1 MENGKRKMRELRFR
15 FSNSYFQLPV
25 FLFLVL
31 LVTAVSTPKPV
42 TASDPQ
48 AGIDWR
54 FGVIES
60 YEAPGEAGA
69 LGASWTRIQFH
80 WAETQPNGS
89 GEWLPQVS
97 DAQINGEINAGRLVT
112 GLLIGIP
119 GWATDDKGLPR
130 GLWLP
135 HDDPNNTW
143 AVFVRDAVTRYQG
156 RIDHWTIWNEPDISA
171 GAVAH
176 TWNGSVED
184 FFQLQRTA
192 YLVAKQANPNAVIHL
207 AAFTHFWDPGYF
219 NRFLDVV
226 MADPA
231 AAENNYYFDVTSA
244 HLYFQSGMIY
254 DIIQVFYGAM
264 GGHGIWKPLWLAE
277 TNAPPVND
285 PDWPVPDPLFAVTL
299 DEQAAFMPQALAS
312 ALAAGAQR
320 IAVFKLKDTPTD
332 RAANPEPF
340 GLISMNGRRRP
351 AFTTYQVA
359 MRYLSGM
366 TAVARERW
374 DGVGQIRLEQG
385 SQTTTVL
392 FSRLPA
398 PQQAQVTATANT
410 AVLVDMWGARQTI
423 TAVDGVFPV
432 HLPGAL
438 CRQTMG
444 DYCMIGGRT
453 YYLVQTLA
461 GGGVPAVPPA
471 PAAPPSAGGDTAG
484 SANPDP
490 SGPVVTL
497 NPTRLAVHGIGLAG
511 TPTPDVTDTATATNT
526 ATVTPTAVAT
536 SVPTATPT
544 KISTPTVTHTAVPT
558 INIQQPIPNN
568 QQPTTNNL
576 SYWFIGAGV
585 GLMLGLGGWAVRNGR
600 RR

>member
-1 MENGKRKMRELRFR
+1 MNRSKLI
-15 FSNSYFQLPV
+15 L
-25 FLFLVL
+25 LFVIL
-31 LVTAVSTPKPV
+31 LFIAISAPKTAVSAT
-42 TASDPQ
+42 DPQ

-60 YEAPGEAGA
+60 AEAPGEAGA
-69 LGASWTRIQFH
+69 LGASWTRVQFH

-89 GEWLPQVS
+89 GEWLPPVS

-119 GWATDDKGLPR
+119 GWATDEKGLPH

-219 NRFLDVV
+219 DRFLDVV

-231 AAENNYYFDVTSA
+231 AAENNYYFDVATA
-244 HLYFQSGMIY
+244 HLYFQPGMIY

-264 GGHGIWKPLWLAE
+264 GGHGIWKPIWLAE
-277 TNAPPVND
+277 TNAPPVDD
-285 PDWPVPDPLFAVTL
+285 PEWPVPDGMFAVTL

-351 AFTTYQVA
+351 AFTTYQIA
-359 MRYLSGM
+359 MRYLAGM
-366 TAVARERW
+366 TAVSRERW
-374 DGVGQIRLEQG
+374 DSVGQIRLEQG
-385 SQTTTVL
+385 GQTTTVL

-398 PQQAQVTATANT
+398 PQTAQVTATANT
-410 AVLVDMWGARQTI
+410 AVLVDMWGGRRGV
-423 TAVDGVFPV
+423 TAVNGVFPV

-438 CRQTMG
+438 CSQSAG
-444 DYCMIGGRT
+444 DYCMIGGQT
-453 YYLVQTLA
+453 YYLVQTLD
-461 GGGVPAVPPA
+461 GGGVPPA
-471 PAAPPSAGGDTAG
+471 PPVLPPAGGDTAV
-484 SANPDP
+484 SADP
-490 SGPVVTL
+490 TPSSPIATL
-497 NPTRLAVHGIGLAG
+497 NPTRLAALNIGLADMSTPAA
-511 TPTPDVTDTATATNT
+511 TPTATATQTTTATNT
-526 ATVTPTAVAT
+526 A
-536 SVPTATPT
+536 VPTTAPSGTPA
-544 KISTPTVTHTAVPT
+544 PTMTQTAVPT
-558 INIQQPIPNN
+558 PTTDPQSPIINSQSSLSNPQSPIPNA
-568 QQPTTNNL
+568 L
-576 SYWFIGAGV
+576 SYWFIGAGA
-585 GLMLGLGGWAVRNGR
+585 LLALGLAGWVVRNGR
-600 RR
+600 R